1 MVIVVKLRR
10 KHCLAVGMYFS
21 LPFGTCMKIELL
33 TSLVSKSL
41 KEVLEEKKKSGLN
54 ISMLK

>member
-41 KEVLEEKKKSGLN
+41 KEVLEEKKNQG
-54 ISMLK
+54 